1 MVKSCSLYLPDSF
14 SCRHEQLSAMVWTQ
28 PYSDCFGQMN
38 ITSTAGVRGSLVA
51 NRKQEKKIPE
61 MIENYYE
68 KIAIKNVIFSF
79 LQLNWLLLPCSIV
92 KKNRVFIYFEACWEV
107 CIGIIMSL
115 QVPVY
120 CCFSGNPS
128 WTTKESGILRIGNLE
143 SNNWNPESTACNPE
157 SKTVL
162 DSYTYGKIKQ
172 SLQLNRWPLEWSIVY
187 NFAIKYYC
195 IPYLFNL
202 ELAPTSNKHPPKRQK
217 KLLLFIQNISP
228 NSDWLKAQHTH
239 NSA

>member
-51 NRKQEKKIPE
+51 NRKQEKKNTWNDWKLLW
-61 MIENYYE
+61 ENCHQKRY
-68 KIAIKNVIFSF
+68 FF
-79 LQLNWLLLPCSIV
+79 LLTVKLATFALFYC

-143 SNNWNPESTACNPE
+143 SNNWNPESTAWNPE